1 MGAVSATGP
10 ASEFFG
16 SLGTLLFWL
25 DFAALSLG
33 ELLF

>member
-1 MGAVSATGP
+1 MGSVSATGP

-16 SLGTLLFWL
+16 SLEALLFWL
-25 DFAALSLG
+25 GFAAVSFG